1 MYIFSKKAETVRE
14 CNNMDVAD
22 QLKKDD
28 GYLVAESMEE
38 LTRMLS
44 GAPKEEAE
52 PINEPE
58 IQEEAE
64 AEEAEAD
71 PIDEEET
78 EEAEEEITEKDL
90 SKKSVE
96 ELRKIA
102 KKEGIQGYANM
113 NKATLVQM
121 ILNH

>member
-28 GYLVAESMEE
+28 GYLVAGSMEE

-44 GAPKEEAE
+44 GAPKEDAE

-64 AEEAEAD
+64 AEEAD
-71 PIDEEET
+71 PIDEAEAEET
-78 EEAEEEITEKDL
+78 EEEITEKDL
-90 SKKSVE
+90 SKKSVD

>member
-1 MYIFSKKAETVRE
+1 MYIFSKEAKTFRQ
-14 CNNMDVAD
+14 CNNLDVAE
-22 QLKKDD
+22 QLKKDER
-28 GYLVAESMEE
+28 YLVAESLEE
-38 LTRMLS
+38 ISRMLN
-44 GAPKEEAE
+44 GAPK
-52 PINEPE
+52 
-58 IQEEAE
+58 
-64 AEEAEAD
+64 AEEPD
-71 PIDEEET
+71 PEPSREEES
-78 EEAEEEITEKDL
+78 ESKPQEVKEDLSESEEITEKDL

>member
-64 AEEAEAD
+64 AEEAD
-71 PIDEEET
+71 PIDEAEA

-90 SKKSVE
+90 SKKSVD

>member
-44 GAPKEEAE
+44 GAPKEDAE

-64 AEEAEAD
+64 VEEAD
-71 PIDEEET
+71 PIDEAEA

-90 SKKSVE
+90 SKKSVD